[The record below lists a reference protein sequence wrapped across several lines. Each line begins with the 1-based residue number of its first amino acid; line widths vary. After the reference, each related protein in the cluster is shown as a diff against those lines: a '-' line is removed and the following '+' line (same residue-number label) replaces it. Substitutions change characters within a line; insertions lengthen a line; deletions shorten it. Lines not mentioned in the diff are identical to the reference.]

1 MKTIRGKT
9 AVVTGAAS
17 GIGRAIATSLAGEGA
32 SLVLIDIDADGLQ
45 CAATDLRRTA
55 FDDVR
60 TLVCDL
66 GSSAA
71 IDAAAEKIATVT
83 QGLDILVNNAGI
95 AYYGQAERMTDEQ
108 FQRVLDVNL
117 WAPIRLTRK
126 LLPLLMKREESHI
139 VNVGSLAGLVARGK
153 LMAYQVSKFG
163 LQGFSESLIAE
174 YGRFGLGVT
183 SVCPGYVRTSLFE
196 NGHNARGRRGFRPPP
211 DIITT
216 TAPVVARKTVR
227 AIYRNRPLVT
237 ITPVAHV
244 LWFLKRLA
252 PTAFLSFAGRRRH
265 GGRRPFTPKPGKP
278 QGESERR
285 AA

>member
-1 MKTIRGKT
+1 MKTILGKT
-9 AVVTGAAS
+9 AIVTGAAS
-17 GIGRAIATSLAGEGA
+17 GIGRAIAAALAREGA
-32 SLVLIDIDADGLQ
+32 HLVLIDIDPDGLEG
-45 CAATDLRRTA
+45 AASELRRA
-55 FDDVR
+55 SIDVR

-66 GSSAA
+66 GSNDE
-71 IDAAAEKIATVT
+71 IDAVVKTIAADTR
-83 QGLDILVNNAGI
+83 GLDILVNNAGI

-108 FQRVLDVNL
+108 FQRVIDVNL

-126 LLPLLMKREESHI
+126 LLPLLMKCKEPHI

-174 YGRFGLGVT
+174 YGRHGLGVT

-196 NGHNARGRRGFRPPP
+196 NGHNARGRRGFRRPP
-211 DIITT
+211 DVISTT
-216 TAPVVARKTVR
+216 SSVVAEKTVR

-237 ITPVAHV
+237 VTPVAHA
-244 LWFLKRLA
+244 LWLLKRISPSA
-252 PTAFLSFAGRRRH
+252 YLSFAGRRRR
-265 GGRRPFTPKPGKP
+265 GGRRPFTPKPGK
-278 QGESERR
+278 QQRASKSR